1 MKTRK
6 VEVISGGAE
15 GQDPDWPI
23 SLSVVYEGGGE
34 DTLVFNRKR
43 GVFFAVIA
51 SKLFPEYWNWEREA
65 EDAKSRLPFTP
76 DDLAQQ
82 KQEWKA
88 FRDYLKEFQ
97 SSGSGGTP
105 SSDALSPNV
114 LSCSPSEID
123 AAADQGVK

>member
-34 DTLVFNRKR
+34 EKLVFNRGR
-43 GVFFAVIA
+43 AVFFAVIA

-65 EDAKSRLPFTP
+65 EDAKNRVP
-76 DDLAQQ
+76 LAGEELARWLAEGWAYQS
-82 KQEWKA
+82 
-88 FRDYLKEFQ
+88 YLKEFQ
-97 SSGSGGTP
+97 SPGLGGTL
-105 SSDALSPNV
+105 SDEPGT
-114 LSCSPSEID
+114 PI
-123 AAADQGVK
+123 K